1 MKCVCGTSGM
11 EWKVTFVIGT
21 LEFFNFNFFCMFL
34 CGRQTA
40 GAELTSEF
48 DSPLRRTGG
57 ENDFMTSLHFFHLR
71 GEECS
76 FLSIL

>member
-1 MKCVCGTSGM
+1 MKCACGTSGM

-21 LEFFNFNFFCMFL
+21 LEFFNFNFFCMLL

-48 DSPLRRTGG
+48 DSPLKIRG
-57 ENDFMTSLHFFHLR
+57 FMILR
-71 GEECS
+71 YDIQNKLNYRIVIYS
-76 FLSIL
+76 V